1 MDNRLRYIEYRPFT
15 MLHTDFLDCEHLNS
29 NEKMLLIILL
39 RYGRYGKD
47 EPLGAFPGYAGLAKK
62 AGLTEKIV
70 RLTLHS
76 LEEKKL
82 ITRQA
87 RYLENSKARAAN
99 FYVIRDTPEVW
110 ASLDTEVVPQKYEEN
125 SELSEAI
132 RKVKSAGYMVV
143 EPIQKKASSSDA
155 PTLGENDEN
164 SKEDISFV
172 DIQGTRPF
180 KAIYNDFLDCEG
192 LRSKEKLL
200 MVLLMRYGAASE
212 TGAAFPSVNTLAR
225 KTGMSERTVQY
236 TLKKLIDKKMLV
248 RQARYTQGKGQT
260 SNIYTVDASFAVKG
274 FDNHK
279 ELQKSLTQEQLL
291 EMINVLRTYGYTVE
305 AGEEEKSCGKK
316 MDKKKASSSDAPT
329 PEKDEPLSK
338 EDINFVDFSI
348 SNDTLLEEKS
358 QAKKQNFHHLE
369 RNFSTSKV
377 DKVVTLTNSQNEKN
391 DQVKYTVEQL
401 RERLNY
407 WKIQSLTSDPHW
419 YGSRE
424 SSIELLDAIV
434 DTIYDTVNSKAIDTK
449 IGGQSY
455 STKIVT
461 DRLLK
466 LTAEDVA
473 YVMMKYKQYPRKVYS
488 SKPWLLTGL
497 YNAKIERAADNVNQA
512 TLVEN
517 MQNAYLD
524 GDD

>member
-1 MDNRLRYIEYRPFT
+1 M
-15 MLHTDFLDCEHLNS
+15 DCE
-29 NEKMLLIILL
+29 E
-39 RYGRYGKD
+39 
-47 EPLGAFPGYAGLAKK
+47 
-62 AGLTEKIV
+62 
-70 RLTLHS
+70 
-76 LEEKKL
+76 
-82 ITRQA
+82 
-87 RYLENSKARAAN
+87 
-99 FYVIRDTPEVW
+99 
-110 ASLDTEVVPQKYEEN
+110 
-125 SELSEAI
+125 
-132 RKVKSAGYMVV
+132 
-143 EPIQKKASSSDA
+143 
-155 PTLGENDEN
+155 
-164 SKEDISFV
+164 
-172 DIQGTRPF
+172 
-180 KAIYNDFLDCEG
+180 

-212 TGAAFPSVNTLAR
+212 TGAAFPSVSTLAR

-274 FDNHK
+274 FDSHK

-348 SNDTLLEEKS
+348 SNDTLIEEKS

-377 DKVVTLTNSQNEKN
+377 DKVVTPTNSQNEKN
-391 DQVKYTVEQL
+391 DQVKYTVGQL

-407 WKIQSLTSDPHW
+407 WKIQSLTSDPYW

-434 DTIYDTVNSKAIDTK
+434 DIIYDTVNSKAIDTK
-449 IGGQSY
+449 IGGQPY
-455 STKIVT
+455 ATKIVA

-473 YVMMKYKQYPRKVYS
+473 YVMMKHKQYPRKVYS
-488 SKPWLLTGL
+488 FKPWLLTGL

-517 MQNAYLD
+517 MQNAYWD